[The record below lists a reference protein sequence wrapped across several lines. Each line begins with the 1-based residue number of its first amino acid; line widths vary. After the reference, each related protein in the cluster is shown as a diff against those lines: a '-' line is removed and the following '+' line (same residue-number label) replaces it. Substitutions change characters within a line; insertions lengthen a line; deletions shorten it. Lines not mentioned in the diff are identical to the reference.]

1 MPVSTLKEQCAISRD
16 NVDTFHRLQTLPPS
30 QARAWK
36 RVPVQTPSALFPKCS
51 SQTGQKGPGFPG
63 GDSTE
68 ETMDVSG
75 PAQEQEP
82 SSSSGTRASEEL
94 VWQTSKGEGE
104 EVGSKD
110 QGPKV

>member
-1 MPVSTLKEQCAISRD
+1 MSVSTLKEQRAISRD

-36 RVPVQTPSALFPKCS
+36 RVPVQTPSVLFPQCCS
-51 SQTGQKGPGFPG
+51 KTGQKGPGFPG

-75 PAQEQEP
+75 PAQEQET
-82 SSSSGTRASEEL
+82 SSSSGTRASDEL
-94 VWQTSKGEGE
+94 IWRTSKGEGK
-104 EVGSKD
+104 EVGCKD
-110 QGPKV
+110 RGPKV